1 MTERLRTSRE
11 TDCDDEAQPL
21 AGQQYVICNWRDSA
35 HPRSGGAEVYC
46 EQLARQLASLG
57 AEVTFLTSRPAG
69 TARIEHADFGQIIRL
84 GGTFATYPLALAW
97 LAWHRRNIDGVVDS
111 ENGIPYFAPLAV
123 GRSTPV
129 ILLVHHVH
137 QDQFSVYLPPVFRTV
152 ARWLERTGTAWV
164 YGRRPI
170 CAVSPSTRA
179 AIRRSLAVR
188 GRVFVAPNGVRL
200 PDISQRSRSQRHA
213 APRIVCVGRLVRHK
227 RVDVMVRLIPRLCED
242 FPDLTV
248 DVVGEGP
255 ERSALE
261 RLSQDLGIESV
272 LRFHGR
278 VDDEARD
285 RIVKSAWLSVTP
297 SAGEGWALSVMEAA
311 VLGVPSVAM
320 SVPGLQDSIRHRA
333 TGWLCDAEE
342 CLALTIARALEILRD
357 PDEAARWSARCEKW
371 AVGFS
376 WERAASLIRSVM
388 SSENERLAN
397 RYEDRRRRNDAT
409 TVVRLTPNA
418 ASAEVISRLRRT
430 DQLRA
435 HEGRIELLLA
445 NADEFDAR
453 VALSRIGL
461 PPEKV
466 SEIQIARPVDLLG
479 WEVVGSAELVLAAD
493 QSIVDVTLSQ
503 NGSIP
508 ILGLNE
514 HALLG
519 E

>member
-1 MTERLRTSRE
+1 MTARLRTACGRDYDRPSP
-11 TDCDDEAQPL
+11 PL
-21 AGQQYVICNWRDSA
+21 ADQQYVICNWRDSA

-57 AEVTFLTSRPAG
+57 AVVTFLTSRPPGA
-69 TARIEHADFGQIIRL
+69 ARKERVDFGEVIRL
-84 GGTFATYPLALAW
+84 GRTFTTYPLVLAW
-97 LAWHRRNIDGVVDS
+97 LAWHRRSIDGVVDS
-111 ENGIPYFAPLAV
+111 ENGIPYFSPLAV

-137 QDQFSVYLPPVFRTV
+137 QDQFSLYFPPVLRSV

-200 PDISQRSRSQRHA
+200 PDLSQRSRRDRSA

-227 RVDVMVRLIPRLCED
+227 RVDVLIRLIPRLCED

-248 DVVGEGP
+248 DVVGDGP
-255 ERSALE
+255 ERPGLE
-261 RLSQDLGIESV
+261 MLSQHLGLESV
-272 LRFHGR
+272 VQFHGR
-278 VDDEARD
+278 VDDDARD
-285 RIVKSAWLSVTP
+285 RIVKAAWLSVTP

-342 CLALTIARALEILRD
+342 CLALTIARALETLRD
-357 PDEAARWSARCEKW
+357 PEEAARWSVRCQEW
-371 AVGFS
+371 AIGFS
-376 WERAASLIRSVM
+376 WERAASLIHSVM
-388 SSENERLAN
+388 SSETERLAN

-409 TVVRLTPNA
+409 TVVGLIPYA
-418 ASAEVISRLRRT
+418 ASAAVISRLRRT
-430 DQLRA
+430 DQLRV
-435 HEGRIELLLA
+435 HEGRVELLLA
-445 NADEFDAR
+445 NADEIDAH

-461 PPEKV
+461 PLEKV
-466 SEIQIARPVDLLG
+466 SEIRVARPVDLLG
-479 WEVVGSAELVLAAD
+479 WEVVGSAELVLATG
-493 QSIVDVTLSQ
+493 QSIVDVTVSQ
-503 NGSIP
+503 NGSTP
-508 ILGLNE
+508 ILGLNA